1 MVRKI
6 DSLLKAAFLASFL
19 GGSILA
25 SAIFARPAQTTQG
38 SAGLQVSPSQS
49 DQSNAI
55 TPPVKAQSATPA
67 TQSQAAAGSPFR
79 NQPPRMASRALMY
92 YESVWGIEPVSVKAV
107 ESGEIIRFT
116 WRVLNPDLAKPL
128 NDKKVDP
135 VLIDPERGVKLVVP
149 SLEQVGMLRQAP
161 NKIEEG
167 KSYWMAFSNS
177 GRPVKR
183 GDHVNV
189 QIGNFHANGLIV
201 E

>member
-1 MVRKI
+1 MK
-6 DSLLKAAFLASFL
+6 SMLLAGVLAS
-19 GGSILA
+19 GILV
-25 SAIFARPAQTTQG
+25 
-38 SAGLQVSPSQS
+38 L
-49 DQSNAI
+49 
-55 TPPVKAQSATPA
+55 PVGAQSPAPGSTPA
-67 TQSQAAAGSPFR
+67 GTASPQPAGAPFH
-79 NQPPRMASRALMY
+79 NQPPRLANRARMY

-116 WRVLNPDLAKPL
+116 WRVLDPEKAKPL

-161 NKIEEG
+161 SKIEEG

-183 GDHVNV
+183 GDRVIV
-189 QIGNFHANGLIV
+189 TIGNFHADGLTV